1 MFFCFKN
8 HKIIVPLLVFF
19 ILIGCKLQ
27 DSTNTHGIVF
37 LKNRSDKLIINTTNK
52 NDVLKIIGQP
62 HSKSI
67 NNKNEWFYIERTLAK
82 GKFHKLGKNVLKTNN
97 VLVLTFDKYGILEN
111 KFFLNKNDK
120 NQLKFSE
127 NTTKNELTKKSFIEK
142 FLSSVKEKMYGR
154 K

>member
-1 MFFCFKN
+1 M
-8 HKIIVPLLVFF
+8 
-19 ILIGCKLQ
+19 
-27 DSTNTHGIVF
+27 
-37 LKNRSDKLIINTTNK
+37 
-52 NDVLKIIGQP
+52 
-62 HSKSI
+62 
-67 NNKNEWFYIERTLAK
+67 
-82 GKFHKLGKNVLKTNN
+82 
-97 VLVLTFDKYGILEN
+97 TFDKYGILEN